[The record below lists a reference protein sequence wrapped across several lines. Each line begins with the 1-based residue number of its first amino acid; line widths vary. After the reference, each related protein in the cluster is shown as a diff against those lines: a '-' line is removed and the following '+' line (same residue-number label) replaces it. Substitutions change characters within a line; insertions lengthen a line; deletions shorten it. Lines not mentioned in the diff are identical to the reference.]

1 MYSKV
6 HSYFVPTYF
15 HVQVL
20 LNCIFC
26 FFLRRRRP
34 NPRETRMVNMATS
47 VHRNPRSYAGNTGR
61 FLAHDL
67 ATPSAYCR
75 YDHQP
80 RGAGT
85 GKIIVRF
92 LFFFVLFVFVIRKFF
107 EKVDDSKNF
116 ERVDTCPK
124 ICIISYF
131 INVFSFIP
139 NITFIPIEVAFNHL
153 GFYPIRITC
162 KICVTHLILTLPL
175 RTVLENKTMTNSADK
190 IMANSAV

>member
-85 GKIIVRF
+85 GKIMDYYF
-92 LFFFVLFVFVIRKFF
+92 LGLSHRPFQIINLKAVVF
-107 EKVDDSKNF
+107 
-116 ERVDTCPK
+116 
-124 ICIISYF
+124 
-131 INVFSFIP
+131 
-139 NITFIPIEVAFNHL
+139 L
-153 GFYPIRITC
+153 
-162 KICVTHLILTLPL
+162 
-175 RTVLENKTMTNSADK
+175 
-190 IMANSAV
+190 